1 MKIALRHSMQEIL
14 DWHEDKIAR
23 MILAKPAQS
32 YQEIGEKYG
41 VEASFVAKVV
51 VKRGIRRPEGLGL
64 ARPPQAQGEQAWR
77 GIKGV

>member
-51 VKRGIRRPEGLGL
+51 VKRGIRRPRGSGSP
-64 ARPPQAQGEQAWR
+64 AHPKHKGSKHGEE
-77 GIKGV
+77 